1 MAASTVCST
10 RGLAPG
16 DRSGD
21 GASERFFGLLVGT
34 ENLALE
40 RGSKGKARGGLALR
54 GIPWSTTAG
63 LEPNVKAVVRSAL
76 EARDGA
82 NVCRF
87 PLSTVVILPN

>member
-63 LEPNVKAVVRSAL
+63 LEPNVIRIGMHTTFLVYTTFWAVGL
-76 EARDGA
+76 K
-82 NVCRF
+82 
-87 PLSTVVILPN
+87 